1 MWLAVHERL
10 FFLVKFWSK
19 IWLRFPGW
27 ELHWLLNEDHTY
39 LLWSGVMELS
49 CMSAKL
55 VSVFAPRSWKSAAFL
70 DSSLPP
76 TCTHTHRAPELLK
89 VETLTPKGHLFFC
102 HHCLANDNQGGAFL
116 RGASLWAPR
125 CGGLPSLF
133 LSLSSCLH
141 GLHPGRRLEKTIQ
154 CCLEVSVWQW
164 PRTNLSCLTLTF

>member
-55 VSVFAPRSWKSAAFL
+55 VSVVAPRSWKSAFL

-89 VETLTPKGHLFFC
+89 VETLTPKGHLFFSITVWQMTTKEMPSSGERHYELHVVLAC
-102 HHCLANDNQGGAFL
+102 HLC
-116 RGASLWAPR
+116 S
-125 CGGLPSLF
+125 
-133 LSLSSCLH
+133 SLSAAVFTDSI
-141 GLHPGRRLEKTIQ
+141 PGEDLRRPSSAAWR
-154 CCLEVSVWQW
+154 SVCGSGHVPTCPAW
-164 PRTNLSCLTLTF
+164 L